1 MVKTY
6 LLILIFAITM
16 SACGEKPKS
25 TAADPVAVV
34 FINDTLNKKVE
45 VHLNGSLFT
54 NYMYQAELPKPVLF
68 PLKTSSG
75 KSLTRGFPIEPKT
88 GERIDH
94 PHHMGHWFNYGDV
107 NGLDFWNNSDAIAK
121 EKLHKYGKI
130 VHVGLIDLNQ
140 KDGSISTKSRW
151 DSTTGESLLT
161 EETTFK
167 FSQKG
172 NTRIVD
178 RITKIKALID
188 VSFKDNKEGVFGVR
202 VTRAME
208 LPSKKPAKY
217 VDAQGIPTKV
227 AVLDNTGVNGNYI
240 SSEGVEGKDVW
251 GTRAKWVKLYS
262 TMEDEPVSI
271 TIIDN
276 PKNVGYPTYWHAR
289 DYGLFAANPLGQE
302 VFSKGKEKLNF
313 SLKKDKSV
321 IFYYRMLIHNGSV
334 LSTEDINGFTF
345 K

>member
-1 MVKTY
+1 MSKTY
-6 LLILIFAITM
+6 LFILIFAFMI
-16 SACGEKPKS
+16 SACKEKPQTTS
-25 TAADPVAVV
+25 ANPVEVI

-45 VHLNGSLFT
+45 VHINGSLFT
-54 NYMYQAELPKPVLF
+54 NYMYQSELPKPVLF
-68 PLKTSSG
+68 PLKTVSG
-75 KSLTRGFPIEPKT
+75 KTLTRGFPIEPKT

-121 EKLHKYGKI
+121 DKLHKYGKI
-130 VHVGLIDLNQ
+130 NHVGLVDLNQ
-140 KDGSISTKSRW
+140 KEGSISSKSSW
-151 DSTTGESLLT
+151 DSTAGKSLLT

-172 NTRIVD
+172 NTRIID
-178 RITKIKALID
+178 RITKLQALID
-188 VSFKDNKEGVFGVR
+188 VSFIDNKEGVFGVR

-208 LPSKKPAKY
+208 LHSKKPAKY
-217 VDAQGIPTKV
+217 VDALGIPTKV
-227 AVLDNTGVNGNYI
+227 AVLDNTGVNGNYV
-240 SSEGVEGKDVW
+240 SSEGVEGKGVW
-251 GTRAKWVKLYS
+251 GTRAEWVKLYS
-262 TMEDEPVSI
+262 TIENEAVSI

-313 SLKKDKSV
+313 SLKKDESV
-321 IFYYRMLIHNGSV
+321 TFHYRMLIHNGSV
-334 LSTEDINGFTF
+334 LSAEEISRFSF

>member
-1 MVKTY
+1 MSKTY
-6 LLILIFAITM
+6 LFILIFAFMI
-16 SACGEKPKS
+16 SACKEKPQTTS
-25 TAADPVAVV
+25 ANPVEVI

-45 VHLNGSLFT
+45 VHINGSLFT
-54 NYMYQAELPKPVLF
+54 NYMYQSELPKPVLF
-68 PLKTSSG
+68 PLKTVSG
-75 KSLTRGFPIEPKT
+75 KTLTRGFPIEPKT

-121 EKLHKYGKI
+121 DKLHKYGKI
-130 VHVGLIDLNQ
+130 NHVGLVDLNQ
-140 KDGSISTKSRW
+140 KEGSISSKSSW
-151 DSTTGESLLT
+151 DSTAGKSLLT

-172 NTRIVD
+172 NTRIID
-178 RITKIKALID
+178 RITKLQALID
-188 VSFKDNKEGVFGVR
+188 VSFIDNKEGVFGVR

-208 LPSKKPAKY
+208 LHSKKPAKY
-217 VDAQGIPTKV
+217 LDALGIPTKV
-227 AVLDNTGVNGNYI
+227 AVLDNTGVNGNYV
-240 SSEGVEGKDVW
+240 SSEGVEGKGVW
-251 GTRAKWVKLYS
+251 GTRAEWVKLYS
-262 TMEDEPVSI
+262 TIENEAVSI

-313 SLKKDKSV
+313 SLKKDESV
-321 IFYYRMLIHNGSV
+321 TFHYRMLIHNGSV
-334 LSTEDINGFTF
+334 LSAEEISRFSF

>member
-1 MVKTY
+1 MSKTY
-6 LLILIFAITM
+6 LFILIFAFMI
-16 SACGEKPKS
+16 SACKEKPQTTS
-25 TAADPVAVV
+25 ANPVEVI

-45 VHLNGSLFT
+45 VHINGSLFT
-54 NYMYQAELPKPVLF
+54 NYMYQSELPKPVLF
-68 PLKTSSG
+68 PLKTVSG
-75 KSLTRGFPIEPKT
+75 KTLTRGFPIEPKT

-121 EKLHKYGKI
+121 DKLHKYGKI
-130 VHVGLIDLNQ
+130 NHVGLVDLNQ
-140 KDGSISTKSRW
+140 KEGSISSKSSW
-151 DSTTGESLLT
+151 DSTAGKSLLT

-172 NTRIVD
+172 NTRIID
-178 RITKIKALID
+178 RITKLQALID
-188 VSFKDNKEGVFGVR
+188 VSFIDNKEGVFGVR

-208 LPSKKPAKY
+208 LHSKKPAKY
-217 VDAQGIPTKV
+217 VDALGIPTKV
-227 AVLDNTGVNGNYI
+227 AVLDNTGVNGNYV
-240 SSEGVEGKDVW
+240 SSEGVEGKEVW
-251 GTRAKWVKLYS
+251 GTRAEWVKLYS
-262 TMEDEPVSI
+262 TIENEAVSI

-289 DYGLFAANPLGQE
+289 DYGLFDANPLGQE

-313 SLKKDKSV
+313 SLKKDESV
-321 IFYYRMLIHNGSV
+321 TFHYRMLIHNGSV
-334 LSTEDINGFTF
+334 LSAEEISRFSF